1 VRLQDPV
8 ATLTGEQLLNLLK
21 CGVFYLK
28 YLGTLV
34 ETHFSATVVCPLG
47 LFLAIL

>member
-1 VRLQDPV
+1 VRLQNSV
-8 ATLTGEQLLNLLK
+8 AALTGEQLLNLLK

-34 ETHFSATVVCPLG
+34 EIHFSATVVCPLG
-47 LFLAIL
+47 LLPAIL